1 MASWPIRSSK
11 RAGPVLP
18 GEHFIGAGLCRGL
31 VLSEHGEARVI
42 ALGIGIGLVHWPRT
56 LAVCEGLGQWGA
68 CLAYPCHF
76 SEKRQIWLMRSML
89 LCLLSMPLAASCD
102 RVSAPAYPICE
113 NKFEVVSLNDLEWEQ
128 VDPTHVIQLDMHAQE
143 PVLALLPSAKACDL
157 IAADFVFPGR
167 QVPHWFRGNTF
178 SKHPIPG
185 KSSLSMKS
193 HESTFPDKE
202 MEKAT
207 MPKRSCDSFLF

>member
-1 MASWPIRSSK
+1 
-11 RAGPVLP
+11 
-18 GEHFIGAGLCRGL
+18 
-31 VLSEHGEARVI
+31 
-42 ALGIGIGLVHWPRT
+42 
-56 LAVCEGLGQWGA
+56 
-68 CLAYPCHF
+68 
-76 SEKRQIWLMRSML
+76 
-89 LCLLSMPLAASCD
+89 MPLAASCD

-157 IAADFVFPGR
+157 IAADFVF
-167 QVPHWFRGNTF
+167 QADKFRIGFAETRS

-202 MEKAT
+202 MEKARCRNARAT
-207 MPKRSCDSFLF
+207 VFYSDFHSEFRAPRER

>member
-1 MASWPIRSSK
+1 
-11 RAGPVLP
+11 
-18 GEHFIGAGLCRGL
+18 
-31 VLSEHGEARVI
+31 
-42 ALGIGIGLVHWPRT
+42 
-56 LAVCEGLGQWGA
+56 
-68 CLAYPCHF
+68 
-76 SEKRQIWLMRSML
+76 MRSML

-178 SKHPIPG
+178 LKTSNPG
-185 KSSLSMKS
+185 QVEPV
-193 HESTFPDKE
+193 HEITRIYISRQGDGEGHDAETLVRQFLILNSARPGTVDLMLARHSIVE
-202 MEKAT
+202 MDPQLLAT
-207 MPKRSCDSFLF
+207 VEIQPAVPAS